1 MNTQQQQPQAPVM
14 PVFPINPKVSGSGV
28 VTKKDGT
35 VSRNREQE
43 AISLLK
49 EAVESFDDY
58 WDKTMIDKIKTFL
71 EEKK

>member
-1 MNTQQQQPQAPVM
+1 MNTQPQPPVM

-35 VSRNREQE
+35 VS
-43 AISLLK
+43 K
-49 EAVESFDDY
+49 P
-58 WDKTMIDKIKTFL
+58 